1 MKTAVVYFSLGGA
14 TRSFAR
20 AEANARGADLFEAVP
35 EKKYNPFSALVR
47 GCHAAM
53 RQKSVPLSEAPDLP
67 RGAEVEALLVSASGS
82 SEKSRA
88 KVRALLEARGCRVVA
103 QRDIRSHR

>member
-53 RQKSVPLSEAPDLP
+53 RQKSVPLSEAPDLTGYGHIVLMAPVWGGFP
-67 RGAEVEALLVSASGS
+67 RAAVQQHRRPAPARRGGGGA
-82 SEKSRA
+82 
-88 KVRALLEARGCRVVA
+88 ARFR
-103 QRDIRSHR
+103 QRKQ

>member
-53 RQKSVPLSEAPDLP
+53 RQKSVPLSEAPDLTGYGHIVLMAP
-67 RGAEVEALLVSASGS
+67 VWGGFPARRGGGGA
-82 SEKSRA
+82 
-88 KVRALLEARGCRVVA
+88 ARFR
-103 QRDIRSHR
+103 QRKQ